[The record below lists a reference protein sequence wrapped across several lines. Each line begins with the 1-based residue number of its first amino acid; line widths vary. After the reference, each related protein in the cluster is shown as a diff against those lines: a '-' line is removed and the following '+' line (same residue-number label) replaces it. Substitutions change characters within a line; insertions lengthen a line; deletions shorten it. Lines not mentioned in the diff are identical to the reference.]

1 MPPERPLWAAELE
14 GSEEGGG
21 LSSQL
26 EFLQLAATDSFM
38 IGSTRG
44 KPQAPRLRRFGTAGA
59 SGISMMDHG
68 RRDGGPCALAWVALL
83 ALLAPARA
91 DAPGEAARR
100 VPPPSFPAPGRE
112 FHVAPGGDDANPG
125 TEERPF
131 ATLERARGAVR
142 ELRASGGL
150 PPGGV
155 AVLVRGGDYPVRA
168 TLRLGS
174 EDSGAPGAPVVY
186 RARSG
191 ETPRFLGGGRVAGF
205 RKVEDPAILARLPE
219 EARGKVLFADLRA
232 SGVEKVPPLVFGGF
246 ASGRGFRTHPAVE
259 VFHRGRALPLARWPN
274 EGFARAAGVA
284 GADGRPAEGGVR
296 EGRILYEGDRPRRWV
311 GEPEAWLYGYWFYD
325 WADSYERVASI
336 DAGARRIDLEGP
348 FSRYGYR
355 AGARYR
361 ALNLL
366 SEIDEPGE
374 WHLDRRDLR
383 LYLWP
388 PPGGPGEGPETG
400 EFAVEISLLD
410 RPFLELDGASHLAFL
425 GLSWELGAAD
435 GIAVRGGERCLFAGC
450 AVRRLAGNGIEIR
463 GGIAHGVLSSEVES
477 LGRGGIVLAGGDR
490 RTLAP
495 GGHFV
500 ENCHIRDLSR
510 IDHTYTPGVLVDGV
524 GNRVAHNLVHGVAS
538 SAFRVEGN
546 DHRIELNEVFDVL
559 LESDDQGGADMFG
572 DPTYRGVVFAA
583 NWWHHIGR
591 WRLDDEQPACG
602 QAGIRLDDAISG
614 VLVIGNIFEKCSAG
628 ALGFGGVQIHGGK
641 ENAVE
646 GNLFVDCRAAVSF
659 SAWGERRWR
668 EYVRDFWA
676 RANVDRDLYLAR
688 YPELARLEEDHDANR
703 VTRNVA
709 VRCGTFILRDPG
721 RLHAVANWVVPDGAP
736 EAKASIEALAGAR
749 FPTCA
754 EVGFRPIPLEEIGL
768 YADAYRRSLPEEL
781 LRRARER

>member
-1 MPPERPLWAAELE
+1 MRHRC
-14 GSEEGGG
+14 G
-21 LSSQL
+21 
-26 EFLQLAATDSFM
+26 
-38 IGSTRG
+38 
-44 KPQAPRLRRFGTAGA
+44 QARR
-59 SGISMMDHG
+59 
-68 RRDGGPCALAWVALL
+68 RALALVVL
-83 ALLAPARA
+83 AVPLAPVPG
-91 DAPGEAARR
+91 DEPGEAARR

-112 FHVAPGGDDANPG
+112 FFVAPAGDDANPG

-131 ATLERARGAVR
+131 ATLERARDAVR
-142 ELRASGGL
+142 ALRAAGGL

-155 AVLVRGGDYPVRA
+155 SVVVRGGDYPVRA
-168 TLRLGS
+168 TLRLGG

-186 RARSG
+186 RARPG
-191 ETPRFLGGGRVAGF
+191 ETPRFVGGRRVSGF

-219 EARGKVLFADLRA
+219 EARGKVLYADLRA
-232 SGVEKVPPLVFGGF
+232 SGVEKVPPLVLGGF

-259 VFHRGRALPLARWPN
+259 VFFRGEALPVARWPN
-274 EGFARAAGVA
+274 GGFARAAGVA
-284 GADGRPAEGGVR
+284 GPDGRRVEGGAGTR
-296 EGRILYEGDRPRRWV
+296 EGRIFYEGDRPRRWA

-325 WADSYERVASI
+325 WADSYERVAAI
-336 DAGARRIDLEGP
+336 DAEARRIDLEAP

-374 WHLDRRDLR
+374 WYLDRRDLR

-388 PPGGPGEGPETG
+388 PASGPSAEEADPGAL
-400 EFAVEISLLD
+400 AVEVSLHD
-410 RPFLELDGASHLAFL
+410 RPFLELDGASHVAFV

-435 GIAVRGGERCLFAGC
+435 GVVVRGGERCLFAGC
-450 AVRRLAGNGIEIR
+450 AARRLAGNGVEIR
-463 GGIAHGVLSSEVES
+463 GGTAHGVLSSDIEC
-477 LGRGGIVLAGGDR
+477 LGRGGIILAGGDR

-524 GNRVAHNLVHGVAS
+524 GNRVAHNLVQGVAS

-546 DHRIELNEVFDVL
+546 DHRIEFNEVFDVL

-572 DPTYRGVVFAA
+572 NPTYRGVVFSA

-591 WRLDDEQPACG
+591 WRPGDEQPACG

-614 VLVIGNIFEKCSAG
+614 VLVLGNVFEKCSAG

-641 ENAVE
+641 ENVVE
-646 GNLFVDCRAAVSF
+646 GNLFADCRAAVSF

-668 EYVRDFWA
+668 EYVRDFWVKA
-676 RANVDRDLYLAR
+676 GIDKDLYLAR

-703 VTRNVA
+703 VSRNVA
-709 VRCGTFILRDPG
+709 VRCGKFLLRDPG
-721 RLHAVANWVVPDGAP
+721 TLEAFANWVVPDDAP
-736 EAKASIEALAGAR
+736 EAKASIESLAGAR
-749 FPTCA
+749 SPACA
-754 EVGFRPIPLEEIGL
+754 SVGFRPIPLAEIGL